1 MKRYLIISFIISGL
15 LIFNS
20 FLTSQEKYFQLTESE
35 KEWVEKTLKG
45 MTLDEKI
52 GQLIMIP
59 FSGRFVNLK
68 SEYFKELS
76 NLVKYSNVGGLIM
89 FGGEIFEASTLINE
103 LQRIAKIPLFIASD
117 LERGAGNQLN
127 SAVSFPFLMAIGATG
142 SEEYAYFHGKI
153 TALEARAVGI
163 NWTFA
168 PVVDVNSNPDNPI
181 INIRAFGED
190 PELVAKLGSAFIKGC
205 QDGKLI
211 ATAKHFPG
219 HGDTSLDSH
228 TTLAFIP
235 ANRERLEKVELYPFK
250 SAIKTGVKAIMTAH
264 IALPEID
271 GNIPSTL
278 SEKIINGILRKEL
291 GFKGVVVTDAM
302 NMGGITNNYWIGE
315 AAVKAIVAGVDMVL
329 LPPAPLS
336 AIDAI
341 KSSLKKGVI
350 TEKRI
355 DESVRRILS
364 AKAWLGIHKNRFS
377 DIRILN
383 KILADPSN
391 IEKAEKIASDSI
403 TILRNY
409 DNVIP
414 IDPRVKKK
422 ILVLAIIDEDNPS
435 LPQPFLSEC
444 KKIYDDCE
452 TKIVHTETDK
462 GKLLSLLEKLNGYD
476 ATVAGIF
483 VRTVAWKDTIA
494 LPQELADFVKLL
506 SIQMKPF
513 VAIAFSN
520 PYIVRQ
526 FPEIRNYICAYG
538 YSEILQ
544 KAGARAIFG
553 LTDIKGKSPV
563 SVPGLFK
570 IGDGILSPKVN
581 LSLRKVSPKDVGVSD
596 DVIENVSKIIE
607 ESIKERAFPGATI
620 AVGRRDGLFLIKEFG
635 KLSYDENSAPV
646 KIDTI
651 YDLASLTKVVVTT
664 TACMKLWEEGKLKL
678 DFKVSSFIPEFGVKG
693 KDKITIWH
701 LLTHSSG
708 LPAYKRYFLEVK
720 GKENILKRIC
730 EEELEYEPGT
740 KSVYSDLGF
749 ILLGAIIEKLTG
761 EKLEN
766 YINRILFQPLGMK
779 DTMFNP
785 PKNLISRIAPTEHDP
800 WRKRVVHGEVH
811 DENSFAMGGISGHA
825 GLFSTVH
832 DLAKFCQ
839 LLLNGGI
846 YDGKRILKRS
856 TIEYFTKKVSIP
868 DSTRALGWDT
878 PSMEG
883 SSAGKFVSPK
893 AFGHTG
899 FTGTSIWIDPE
910 KDIFVVLLTNRV
922 HPTRENQKIREVR
935 PRVHDAIFS
944 ALKYLEYGTE
954 KGRLGSY

>member
-1 MKRYLIISFIISGL
+1 MKKSFIIPFIVLAGFF
-15 LIFNS
+15 IFNS
-20 FLTSQEKYFQLTESE
+20 FLISQEKYFQLSESE
-35 KEWVEKTLKG
+35 REWVEKTLKG
-45 MTLDEKI
+45 MTLDEKM
-52 GQLIMIP
+52 GQLIMVP

-76 NLVKYSNVGGLIM
+76 NLVRSRHVGGLIM
-89 FGGEIFEASTLINE
+89 FGGEIFEASVLINE
-103 LQRIAKIPLFIASD
+103 LQKIAKFPLFIASD
-117 LERGAGNQLN
+117 LERGTGNQLT

-142 SEEYAYFHGKI
+142 SEDYAYFQGKI

-181 INIRAFGED
+181 INIRALGED
-190 PELVAKLGSAFIKGC
+190 PELVAKLSVAFIKGC

-235 ANRERLEKVELYPFK
+235 ADKERLEKIELYPFK
-250 SAIKTGVKAIMTAH
+250 LAIKNGVKSIMTAH

-271 GNIPSTL
+271 DNIPSTL

-302 NMGGITNNYWIGE
+302 TMGGITKNYWIGE
-315 AAVKAIVAGVDMVL
+315 AAVKAILAGVDMVL
-329 LPPAPLS
+329 IPPDPLS
-336 AIDAI
+336 AIEAI
-341 KSSLKKGVI
+341 KDALKKGI
-350 TEKRI
+350 LTEKRI

-364 AKAWLGIHKNRFS
+364 AKAWLGIHKRRFS
-377 DIRILN
+377 DTGSLN
-383 KILADPSN
+383 KILADPTN

-403 TILRNY
+403 TLLRNF
-409 DNVIP
+409 DNAVP
-414 IDPRVKKK
+414 IDPRGKGK
-422 ILVLAIIDEDNPS
+422 ILALAIIDEDNPS
-435 LPQPFLSEC
+435 LPSSFLNEC
-444 KKIYDDCE
+444 KKIYDECE
-452 TKIVHTETDK
+452 TKIIHTETDK
-462 GKLLSLLEKLNGYD
+462 EKLLTILEKLNEYD

-483 VRTVAWKDTIA
+483 VRTAALKDTIA
-494 LPQELADFVKLL
+494 LPQELADFIKLL
-506 SIQMKPF
+506 SFQKKPF
-513 VAIAFSN
+513 TAIAFSN

-526 FPEIRNYICAYG
+526 FPVIRNYLCAYG

-544 KAGARAIFG
+544 RAGARAIFG
-553 LTDIKGKSPV
+553 LTDIKGRSPV

-570 IGDGILSPKVN
+570 IGDGIFSLKVN
-581 LSLRKVSPKDVGVSD
+581 TSLKIVSPEDVGVSG

-607 ESIKERAFPGATI
+607 ESIKDKSFPGATI
-620 AVGRRDGLFLIKEFG
+620 AGGRKNGLFLIKEFG
-635 KLSYDENSAPV
+635 KLSYEENSNPV
-646 KIDTI
+646 KLDTI
-651 YDLASLTKVVVTT
+651 YDLASLTKVIVTT

-678 DFKVSSFIPEFGVKG
+678 DFKVSSFIPEFKVKG
-693 KDKITIWH
+693 KEKITIWH

-720 GKENILKRIC
+720 GKENIIKRIC

-749 ILLGAIIEKLTG
+749 ILLGVIIEKLTG
-761 EKLEN
+761 ERLEN

-785 PKNLISRIAPTEHDP
+785 SKNLIQRIAPTENDP
-800 WRKRVVHGEVH
+800 WRKRIVHGEVH
-811 DENSFAMGGISGHA
+811 DENAYAMGGVSGHA
-825 GLFSTVH
+825 GLFSTVI

-846 YDGKRILKRS
+846 FDGKRILKRS
-856 TIEYFTKKVSIP
+856 TIEYFTKKVDIP
-868 DSTRALGWDT
+868 ESTRALGWDT
-878 PSMEG
+878 PSKEG
-883 SSAGKFVSPK
+883 SSAGKFVSSN

-935 PRVHDAIFS
+935 PKVHDAIFS
-944 ALKYLEYGTE
+944 EVN
-954 KGRLGSY
+954 

>member
-1 MKRYLIISFIISGL
+1 MKKSIISF
-15 LIFNS
+15 LILAG
-20 FLTSQEKYFQLTESE
+20 FLTFTPFLVSQEKYFHLSESDR
-35 KEWVEKTLKG
+35 EWVEKTLKR

-59 FSGRFVNLK
+59 FSGKFVNLK

-76 NLVKYSNVGGLIM
+76 NLVKYRHVGGLIM
-89 FGGEIFEASTLINE
+89 FGGEIFEASVLINE
-103 LQRIAKIPLFIASD
+103 LQKNAEIPLFIASD
-117 LERGAGNQLN
+117 LERGAGNQLT

-142 SEEYAYFHGKI
+142 SEEYAYFQGKI

-181 INIRAFGED
+181 INIRSFGED

-235 ANRERLEKVELYPFK
+235 ANRARLEKIELYPFK
-250 SAIKTGVKAIMTAH
+250 LAIKNGVKSIMTAH

-271 GNIPSTL
+271 DNIPSTL

-302 NMGGITNNYWIGE
+302 DMGGITKNYWIGE

-329 LPPAPLS
+329 IPPAPLS
-336 AIDAI
+336 AIEAI
-341 KSSLKKGVI
+341 KDALKKGI
-350 TEKRI
+350 LTEKRI

-377 DIRILN
+377 DIRTLN

-403 TILRNY
+403 TLLRNY
-409 DNVIP
+409 DNAVP
-414 IDPRVKKK
+414 IDPRGKGKV
-422 ILVLAIIDEDNPS
+422 LALAIIDEDNPS
-435 LPQPFLSEC
+435 LPTPFLNEC
-444 KKIYDDCE
+444 KKIYDKCE
-452 TKIVHTETDK
+452 TRIVHNEMDK
-462 GKLLSLLEKLNGYD
+462 GKLLSLLEKLDEYD
-476 ATVAGIF
+476 SIIGGIF
-483 VRTVAWKDTIA
+483 VRTAALKDTIA
-494 LPQELADFVKLL
+494 LPQELADFIKLL
-506 SIQMKPF
+506 SIQKKPF
-513 VAIAFSN
+513 IAIAFSN

-526 FPEIRNYICAYG
+526 FPEIRNYLCAYG

-570 IGDGILSPKVN
+570 IGDGIFSPKVN
-581 LSLRKVSPKDVGVSD
+581 TSLKTALPEDIGVSK
-596 DVIENVSKIIE
+596 DVIENVSKVIE
-607 ESIKERAFPGATI
+607 ESIKEKAFPGATI
-620 AVGRRDGLFLIKEFG
+620 AAGRKNGLFLMKEFG
-635 KLSYDENSAPV
+635 RLSYEENSAPV

-651 YDLASLTKVVVTT
+651 YDLASLTKVIVTT

-720 GKENILKRIC
+720 GKENIIKRIC

-749 ILLGAIIEKLTG
+749 ILLGVIIEKLTG

-785 PKNLISRIAPTEHDP
+785 PKILLQRIAPTEDDP
-800 WRKRVVHGEVH
+800 WRKRVAHGEVH
-811 DENSFAMGGISGHA
+811 DENAYAMGGVSGHA
-825 GLFSTVH
+825 GLFSDVV
-832 DLAKFCQ
+832 DLSKFCQ

-846 YDGKRILKRS
+846 FDGKRILKRS
-856 TIEYFTKKVSIP
+856 TIEYFTKRVDIP
-868 DSTRALGWDT
+868 ESTRALGWDT
-878 PSMEG
+878 PSKEG
-883 SSAGKFVSPK
+883 SSAGRFVSSK

-910 KDIFVVLLTNRV
+910 KDVFVVFLTNRV

-935 PRVHDAIFS
+935 PKVHDAIFS
-944 ALKYLEYGTE
+944 ALK
-954 KGRLGSY
+954 